1 MTGDAEPVV
10 DETEL
15 LAAIG
20 RMVVEA
26 AVLEY
31 AVARLVAVSEGLR
44 GEALE
49 ERALGIV
56 KLTGEAMHQFKA
68 LAKRRPALAWLMR
81 DTTGLLRAR
90 HFVAHSI
97 VQQDAIVEGQAAL
110 FVVHPRSGE
119 NMITTG
125 MAVDNARMI
134 REGRDRIEALIE
146 RELARSGPDPG

>member
-10 DETEL
+10 DDTEL

-44 GEALE
+44 GGNCEARALE
-49 ERALGIV
+49 IV
-56 KLTGEAMHQFKA
+56 KKTGEAMRRFAA
-68 LAKRRPALAWLMR
+68 LAEGNRKLTWLMR
-81 DTTGLLRAR
+81 DTAGLLGAR

-97 VQQDAIVEGQAAL
+97 VQQDAISEGRAAL
-110 FVVHPRSGE
+110 FVVHPRTGE
-119 NMITTG
+119 TMITTRQ
-125 MAVDNARMI
+125 AVNNARLI
-134 REGRDRIEALIE
+134 REGRDRIEDEINVEACGGRTRQE
-146 RELARSGPDPG
+146 